1 MGIFIL
7 AISLSIFL
15 LLGMPIAFSLGLSS
29 VIYLITEHGFSMLI
43 MLPQRLF
50 AGSNSFILT
59 ALPFF
64 IFAGLLMNEG
74 DITPRII
81 DFCLALV
88 GRLRGGLGLVNI
100 LASMIFG
107 GISGSSVSD
116 TSAIGSILIPAM
128 KKKGYDEDF
137 SAGVTVASS
146 TIGMIIPPSIPL
158 VIYAVSSDTSI
169 GKLFLGGA
177 IPGILIGLFMMI
189 VCYIFSVHRGYPIEI
204 GRFSFFRLFAALKK
218 GILALI
224 MPLVIIGGIV
234 GGVVTPTEAGCLAVV
249 YAVIVGFFVYRKLK
263 LSNFL
268 DVLVNVSLTTAVI
281 MFIVACATIFSWVL
295 AYEHIPE
302 KISMILLSISTNP
315 MIVLFVINV
324 FMLIC
329 GTFLDVGPAII
340 ILTPVLLPTMQAIGI
355 DPVHFGVIMIIN
367 LAIGLDTPP
376 VGNCLNVCSRLTNI
390 SIVKIG
396 RAAFPFLVANLIVL
410 FLASYCRPI
419 VMFLPDLLMK

>member
-1 MGIFIL
+1 MGIFAL
-7 AISLSIFL
+7 VISLGVFL

-29 VIYLITEHGFSMLI
+29 VIYLITEHGFSMLV

-74 DITPRII
+74 EITPRII
-81 DFCLALV
+81 NFCLALV

-116 TSAIGSILIPAM
+116 TAAIGSILIPAM

-146 TIGMIIPPSIPL
+146 TVGMIIPPSIPL

-189 VCYIFSVHRGYPIEI
+189 VCYIFSVYKGYPIEI
-204 GRFSFFRLFAALKK
+204 ERFSLSRLFVTLKK

-249 YAVIVGFFVYRKLK
+249 YAAVVGFFVYRKLK

-268 DVLVNVSLTTAVI
+268 NALVNVTLTTAVI

-295 AYEHIPE
+295 AYEHIPQ
-302 KISMILLSISTNP
+302 KVSSMLLSVSTNP
-315 MIVLFVINV
+315 MIVLLVVNV

-340 ILTPVLLPTMQAIGI
+340 ILTPVLLPTILTIGI
-355 DPVHFGVIMIIN
+355 DPIHFGVIMIIN

-376 VGNCLNVCSRLTNI
+376 VGNCLNVASRLTNM

-396 RAAFPFLVANLIVL
+396 KSALPFLVANLMVL
-410 FLASYCRPI
+410 FLASYYRPI

>member
-1 MGIFIL
+1 
-7 AISLSIFL
+7 
-15 LLGMPIAFSLGLSS
+15 
-29 VIYLITEHGFSMLI
+29 
-43 MLPQRLF
+43 
-50 AGSNSFILT
+50 
-59 ALPFF
+59 
-64 IFAGLLMNEG
+64 MNEG

-137 SAGVTVASS
+137 SAGVTLASS

-234 GGVVTPTEAGCLAVV
+234 G
-249 YAVIVGFFVYRKLK
+249 
-263 LSNFL
+263 
-268 DVLVNVSLTTAVI
+268 
-281 MFIVACATIFSWVL
+281 
-295 AYEHIPE
+295 
-302 KISMILLSISTNP
+302 
-315 MIVLFVINV
+315 
-324 FMLIC
+324 
-329 GTFLDVGPAII
+329 
-340 ILTPVLLPTMQAIGI
+340 
-355 DPVHFGVIMIIN
+355 
-367 LAIGLDTPP
+367 
-376 VGNCLNVCSRLTNI
+376 
-390 SIVKIG
+390 
-396 RAAFPFLVANLIVL
+396 
-410 FLASYCRPI
+410 
-419 VMFLPDLLMK
+419 